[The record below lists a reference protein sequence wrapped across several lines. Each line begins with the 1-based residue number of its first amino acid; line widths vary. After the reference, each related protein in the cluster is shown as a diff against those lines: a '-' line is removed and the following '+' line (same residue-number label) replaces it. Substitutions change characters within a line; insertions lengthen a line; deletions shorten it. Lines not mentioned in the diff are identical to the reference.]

1 MGCFVYL
8 LIRMIGLLPRPLLQV
23 LGRLFGL
30 WLFYARSKSRRITEI
45 NLARCFPKNNARIN
59 HRLTRESLI
68 ATCQTALETP
78 AVWCKDGKRLL
89 TWIDNRFGEAHLKA
103 AIADDKGVLLL
114 IPHIG
119 NWELYNA
126 FYAQTVGQ
134 LTALF
139 KPPKQK
145 AMARIIERV
154 RMRYGNQMVPTTPRG
169 LARLFK
175 VLKQGGTVAVL
186 PDQVPEVGLFVPFFG
201 QAAFTDRLAHRLALK
216 SGATPVLVALIRNAR
231 GRFDVHYQP
240 VPDLG
245 QEDEVM
251 ALTAL
256 NAAVEA
262 LVRQYPTQYQWEYKR
277 FKKQPAGLQDPYQ
290 GLREI

>member
-30 WLFYARSKSRRITEI
+30 WLFYSRSKSRRITEI
-45 NLARCFPKNNARIN
+45 NLARCFPKDAAATK

-68 ATCQTALETP
+68 ATCQTAFETP

-89 TWIDNRFGEAHLKA
+89 TWVDNQIGQEYLQA
-103 AIADDKGVLLL
+103 AIAHDKGVLLL
-114 IPHIG
+114 VPHIG

-126 FYAQTVGQ
+126 LYSETVGQ
-134 LTALF
+134 FTALF
-139 KPPKQK
+139 KPPKLK

-175 VLKQGGTVAVL
+175 TLKEGGTVVVL
-186 PDQVPEVGLFVPFFG
+186 PDQVPQTGFFVSFFD
-201 QAAFTDRLAHRLALK
+201 QPAFTDRLAHRLALK
-216 SGATPVLVALIRNAR
+216 SGATPILVALTRNHR
-231 GRFDVHYQP
+231 GLFDVHYRP
-240 VPDLG
+240 VPDLS
-245 QEDEVM
+245 QDDEVL
-251 ALTAL
+251 ALTGL
-256 NAAVEA
+256 NAAIED
-262 LVRQYPTQYQWEYKR
+262 LVRQYPAQYQWEYKR
-277 FKKQPAGLQDPYQ
+277 FKKQPN
-290 GLREI
+290 GLRNPYKRL